1 MASKPEQITR
11 LAILELNALALTRVL
26 PASVEKA
33 RITDA
38 GTPVY
43 DPNGTLLF
51 HRVPIMRGRVSIGYA
66 DISAQEALGEPLLA
80 VSTGAAWNEKAIVRE
95 ATAAA
100 RRIQRALVFDE
111 TRFVTFSFPKIAVQF
126 LNRGEEVLLLEWRT
140 WAVVPPAVRSERNP
154 LEPSN
159 FERWS
164 LLDEMPAADK
174 RKKTTE
180 FKKRLE
186 VWASPVLEA
195 VTTDLITEADLQ
207 AAGRALALVETRE
220 VLLCAHGGPRA
231 LLRTARPADRGV
243 VRRQHRD
250 AARSYRYHYDQPG
263 AGPGTGAGHLRP
275 SQRPA
280 LPR

>member
-1 MASKPEQITR
+1 MALKPEQITR

-26 PASVEKA
+26 PASLEKA
-33 RITDA
+33 KIADA

-80 VSTGAAWNEKAIVRE
+80 VSTGQAWNEKAIVRE
-95 ATAAA
+95 ATTAA
-100 RRIQRALVFDE
+100 RRIQRALVFDDI
-111 TRFVTFSFPKIAVQF
+111 RFVAYSFPKVAVQF

-154 LEPSN
+154 LEPGH

-174 RKKTTE
+174 RRKTTE
-180 FKKRLE
+180 FKKRPSSCRACSCPWWKPARCATLR
-186 VWASPVLEA
+186 ARR
-195 VTTDLITEADLQ
+195 TT
-207 AAGRALALVETRE
+207 
-220 VLLCAHGGPRA
+220 
-231 LLRTARPADRGV
+231 RPATNC
-243 VRRQHRD
+243 
-250 AARSYRYHYDQPG
+250 AASRPG
-263 AGPGTGAGHLRP
+263 CGAW
-275 SQRPA
+275 RPA
-280 LPR
+280 PRCCSTSTATTTTSRGWPRNWGWAPATIPTACPTPR